1 MSRAVFADV
10 HNRLGVALLIV
21 RTIKFLRLLLRMHDE
36 FLEIFHV
43 EMWRWYSTPRTCA
56 VHKVLSHCFVSKI
69 LVMEKYGNCKN
80 HRQLKILFFFP
91 IRMLWGVFWTL
102 AEILS
107 VTLHKC

>member
-80 HRQLKILFFFP
+80 HRQLKILLFFF
-91 IRMLWGVFWTL
+91 FS
-102 AEILS
+102 LS
-107 VTLHKC
+107 NMYAVGGFLDFS